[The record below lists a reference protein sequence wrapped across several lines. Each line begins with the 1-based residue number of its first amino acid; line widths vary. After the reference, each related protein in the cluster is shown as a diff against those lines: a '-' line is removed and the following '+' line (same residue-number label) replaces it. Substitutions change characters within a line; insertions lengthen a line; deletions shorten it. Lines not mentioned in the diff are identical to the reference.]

1 MLCSME
7 DSCEEGSGSNERAPE
22 QRAGRSGAKCTIIV
36 FATMDQLLD
45 GGAGLARQ
53 VLQALK
59 LRSELLHIPKGM
71 VVDFDRHPLWVKG
84 EQG

>member
-1 MLCSME
+1 
-7 DSCEEGSGSNERAPE
+7 
-22 QRAGRSGAKCTIIV
+22 
-36 FATMDQLLD
+36 MDQLLD